1 MLLQPPSRLASIL
14 NSPGPLTLVV
24 PTLIIPSRALSVATR
39 LARDLDLYHKL
50 DAEIISDSEA
60 EQRLVDGMLGK
71 GNIVFIG
78 LTGEGEFARRVLRE
92 GNTPFAMKDNDEPVL
107 TLNGEVVEGPSQ
119 GMCLTV
125 YRSIQTHA
133 HSKFVDSDPI
143 PPSTPQSLGSLHSLH
158 VRHRYLRARKSV
170 PSLPNPHR
178 DITPILAHRRPR
190 SRQSRRSRR
199 ARCRVKLPHS

>member
-1 MLLQPPSRLASIL
+1 MSTILVDGWYAFSIHLTDKSAWTLKYLHKSALCEQLNQISSSFIPVLLQPPSRLASIL

-24 PTLIIPSRALSVATR
+24 PTLIVPSRALSIATR

-92 GNTPFAMKDNDEPVL
+92 GNTPFAMEDNDEPVL

-119 GMCLTV
+119 GSGPTFTLFTNSC
-125 YRSIQTHA
+125 
-133 HSKFVDSDPI
+133 
-143 PPSTPQSLGSLHSLH
+143 SL
-158 VRHRYLRARKSV
+158 
-170 PSLPNPHR
+170 
-178 DITPILAHRRPR
+178 
-190 SRQSRRSRR
+190 
-199 ARCRVKLPHS
+199 